1 MATFPS
7 GAKEPLKRAVERL
20 VPGFDEGYRARDW
33 TSVLTSTGDFLDSV
47 EISVRHVVLMEAE
60 RYLNLWR
67 SHNLLNAAA
76 GPEGMAQSG
85 RRTWGPTTS
94 WWPGRCG
101 AWPAPLPLSTFTTA
115 PAA

>member
-1 MATFPS
+1 M
-7 GAKEPLKRAVERL
+7 KRAVERL

-85 RRTWGPTTS
+85 RRTGPDHKLV
-94 WWPGRCG
+94 
-101 AWPAPLPLSTFTTA
+101 AWPLWGLAGTLALVGLHDGSCGLSSGRSA
-115 PAA
+115 